1 MTEKEKR
8 DKQELYNANYDNEI
22 IEEMKKAKDL
32 CYEYNNIKPSERE
45 LREKM
50 IKKIFK
56 KTGKNILVE
65 SNFNCDYGYNIEV
78 GETSI

>member
-1 MTEKEKR
+1 MILFLKFKYESEKMYDRKKKR

-22 IEEMKKAKDL
+22 IEEMKKSKDL

-50 IKKIFK
+50 IKKIFN
-56 KTGKNILVE
+56 KTGKNI
-65 SNFNCDYGYNIEV
+65 
-78 GETSI
+78 